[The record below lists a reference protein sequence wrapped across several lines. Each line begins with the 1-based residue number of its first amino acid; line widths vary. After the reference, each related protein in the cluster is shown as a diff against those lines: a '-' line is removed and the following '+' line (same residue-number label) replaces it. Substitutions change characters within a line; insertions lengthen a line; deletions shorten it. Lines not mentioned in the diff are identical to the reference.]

1 MLSPDFV
8 GRVYPG
14 VGTHEILASSI
25 ADFARAINDEN
36 PAYFDLEAARS
47 LGYSG
52 VVAPPTYLITIALGE
67 SQSALSDPALGLDW
81 ARVVHGDQRF
91 KLARPIIAGD
101 VLSCMTTI
109 EAIKSV
115 AGNDFVT
122 MRSDFVDQ
130 ESTPIASAW
139 SMLVVRGPES

>member
-14 VGTHEILASSI
+14 RGTHEIHASSI
-25 ADFARAINDEN
+25 AAFARAINDEN
-36 PAYFDLEAARS
+36 PAYLDRKTAHA
-47 LGYSG
+47 LGYSE
-52 VVAPPTYLITIALGE
+52 VVAPPTYLITIALDE
-67 SQSALSDPALGLDW
+67 SQWALSDPLLGLDW

-91 KLARPIIAGD
+91 KFARSIVAGD
-101 VLSCMTTI
+101 VLSCETTI

-122 MRSDFVDQ
+122 MRADFVDRDSVQ
-130 ESTPIASAW
+130 VASAW
-139 SMLVVRGPES
+139 SKLVFRGPDS